1 LRPEVVATP
10 GVLLDAAVL
19 SEPPMDLHP
28 DREHAAHLIEGFGVP
43 CAGDE
48 RGDDAGRVAPAVRA
62 DELVEEAV
70 EAAAVGQEGGELRQS
85 GFPGLEVALRHAD
98 RLPAGVPVA
107 VAIAVTV
114 GAEFA
119 LHGGG
124 HGRRSQAAPL
134 PREGVARRA
143 HGLRREEEGLGRGGR
158 EAAPLPQ
165 RWAGRVG
172 IRDRGGGSVGLS
184 LDGDDR

>member
-1 LRPEVVATP
+1 MP
-10 GVLLDAAVL
+10 G
-19 SEPPMDLHP
+19 
-28 DREHAAHLIEGFGVP
+28 
-43 CAGDE
+43 AGDE

-124 HGRRSQAAPL
+124 HGRRSQPL
-134 PREGVARRA
+134 RSPAKESRVEP